1 MGFINRAA
9 ISQPQLPTL
18 ELREQEIMNM
28 YQNKPRCSCFL
39 TACLVRKPDS
49 CRCLCQDIG
58 QAAGGSHR
66 YFSNSSSQQSQLE
79 KVN

>member
-1 MGFINRAA
+1 MMLIDRAA
-9 ISQPQLPTL
+9 ISRPQLPTL

-39 TACLVRKPDS
+39 TAFLAQKPDG
-49 CRCLCQDIG
+49 CRCLRQDIG
-58 QAAGGSHR
+58 QVAGGSHR
-66 YFSNSSSQQSQLE
+66 YLTNSLRQQSQLE